1 MCCVPPSRSP
11 KSDICSPMYE
21 LYVIPLDESG
31 KQTRCRS
38 VLLRTKYNT
47 VQKRP
52 FARKKKIFWEP
63 LYKGAACRFDPI
75 SQQMEG
81 AKNGFLVVSKVFF
94 DLYTPQKHRKH
105 DTSLD
110 FAAFFKA
117 AQKWPQKVPQ
127 KANFDK
133 KNWRKNAASCAAA
146 KTPQNLTKCRV
157 CGAYKWQKKIT
168 KSVYYVVGL
177 CVGYIC
183 LPV

>member
-1 MCCVPPSRSP
+1 MKVENRPGAGPSSYARNTTLS
-11 KSDICSPMYE
+11 KR
-21 LYVIPLDESG
+21 G
-31 KQTRCRS
+31 
-38 VLLRTKYNT
+38 LLRG
-47 VQKRP
+47 KRFFGSRCIRGRHADSTLLP
-52 FARKKKIFWEP
+52 NKWKA
-63 LYKGAACRFDPI
+63 
-75 SQQMEG
+75 Q
-81 AKNGFLVVSKVFF
+81 KNGFLVVSKVFF
-94 DLYTPQKHRKH
+94 DLYTPQKRRKH